1 MHNGN
6 LQTSQRIRA
15 ATWVIAVVWTVVLV
29 ASLWIS
35 MRHISHGTLETA
47 KSHAIAAFEKDILY
61 RRWVAGLGGI
71 YAPQTDATPP
81 NPHLKV
87 PEREITTPSGK
98 ALTLINPAYMTRL
111 VHEMGK
117 EKTGIQGH
125 ITSLNP
131 IRPENI
137 ADAWETQA
145 LRKFEEG
152 ATEVAE
158 LQMFAGEIHMRYM
171 APLVTEM
178 GCLKCHQYQGFEV
191 GSIRGGI
198 SISVPMEPLWTIA
211 RPHKLSMAAGIC
223 LIWLIGLLAIGF
235 GGRLLS
241 VRIREREIANAE
253 LKNKNLALADAKA
266 ESEMHAEHALAAS
279 KAKSQFLANMSH
291 EIRTPMNGVIGMT
304 GLLLE
309 TELTP
314 DQREYAEVVKNSGD
328 VLIDIINDVLDF
340 SKIEAGK
347 LDLEQVEFNMRVM
360 LEETNDLL
368 AVRAHQKG
376 LDYLYTIDPDVPFWL
391 KGDPGRIRQILTN
404 LVGNAVKFTG
414 SGEVVVKVGLERLHA
429 SRATIRFTVTDTGIG
444 IPKERQEI
452 MFEAF
457 EQADTS
463 TTRRYGGTGL
473 GLAISKKL
481 AEMMGGAIGME
492 DNGQAGSTFWFTI
505 VLEQVDASDLSCD
518 LKNVD
523 LTNVRVLIV
532 DDHPVNRKL
541 LGILLDQ
548 WGGRYRTAE
557 NGEKAL
563 DALTEAAESG
573 DPFTV
578 ALLDMQMFP
587 MTGVTLGQKIKED
600 PLLQPTHLV
609 MLTSFARRGD
619 ARQLESIG
627 FSGYL
632 TKPIKSEQL
641 RQCLLMILNSCK
653 DSSSADRTPL
663 ITRHTVAEHSRHPW
677 RILLVEDN
685 TINQKVALNI
695 LSKLGYH
702 ADAVADGSEV
712 LDALQRIDY
721 DLVMMDCHMPVMDGF
736 EASRAIRSSKTIFNP
751 SFPIVALTADV
762 VKGIRQR
769 CSDAGMDDYLSKPV
783 NPEALDKMLKT
794 HLPAAREDDVI
805 PLN

>member
-6 LQTSQRIRA
+6 PRTSQRIRS
-15 ATWVIAVVWTVVLV
+15 ATWIMAVVWTMALG
-29 ASLWIS
+29 AALWIS
-35 MRHISHGTLETA
+35 MRHVDHATLETA
-47 KSHAIAAFEKDILY
+47 KSHAIAAFKKDVLY
-61 RRWVAGLGGI
+61 RRWVAGLGGV

-81 NPHLKV
+81 NPHLKAL
-87 PEREITTPSGK
+87 EREVTTPSGK

-117 EKTGIQGH
+117 DNSGIQGH

-131 IRPENI
+131 IRPENM
-137 ADAWETQA
+137 ADEWETRS
-145 LRKFEEG
+145 LRKFEAG
-152 ATEVAE
+152 ASEAAE
-158 LQMFAGEIHMRYM
+158 LQMLDGEIHLRYM
-171 APLVTEM
+171 APLVTEK
-178 GCLKCHQYQGFEV
+178 GCLKCHQYQGFEI
-191 GSIRGGI
+191 GSVRGGI
-198 SISVPMEPLWTIA
+198 SISVPMVPLWAMA
-211 RPHKLSMAAGIC
+211 RPHKMAMAGGIG
-223 LIWLIGLLAIGF
+223 LVRLFGLLAISF

-241 VRIREREIANAE
+241 ARVRDREMANAKLE
-253 LKNKNLALADAKA
+253 KKNLALANAKA
-266 ESEMHAEHALAAS
+266 ESELLAKQAVAAS
-279 KAKSQFLANMSH
+279 DAKSQFLANMSH

-309 TELTP
+309 TELSP
-314 DQREYAEVVKNSGD
+314 DQREYAEVVKNSGE

-360 LEETNDLL
+360 LEEANDLL

-376 LDYLYTIDPDVPFWL
+376 LEYVYTIDPDVPFWL

-414 SGEVVVKVGLERLHA
+414 SGEVAVKVSLERLKA

-444 IPKERQEI
+444 IPEERQEI

-457 EQADTS
+457 EQADSS

-492 DNGQAGSTFWFTI
+492 NNGQTGSTFWFTVI
-505 VLEQVDASDLSCD
+505 MEQVDPSDLCCNLD
-518 LKNVD
+518 EVD
-523 LTNVRVLIV
+523 LTNARILIV

-541 LGILLDQ
+541 LSLLLDQ
-548 WGGRYRTAE
+548 WGGRYSAADSGE
-557 NGEKAL
+557 NAL
-563 DALTEAAESG
+563 VELTEAANAG
-573 DPFTV
+573 DPYTI

-587 MTGVTLGQKIKED
+587 MTGAALARKIKEE
-600 PLLQPTHLV
+600 PLLEQTHLV

-632 TKPIKSEQL
+632 TKPIKSEHL
-641 RQCLLMILNSCK
+641 RQCLLMILNTCTDQRNASK
-653 DSSSADRTPL
+653 PTL
-663 ITRHTVAEHSRHPW
+663 ITRHTVAEHRRHPW

-685 TINQKVALNI
+685 IINQKVALNI
-695 LSKLGYH
+695 LSSLGYH

-712 LDALQRIDY
+712 IDALQRINY
-721 DLVMMDCHMPVMDGF
+721 DLVIMDCHMPVMDGF
-736 EASRAIRSSKTIFNP
+736 EASRAVRSSKTILNP
-751 SFPIVALTADV
+751 NVPIVALTADV
-762 VKGIRQR
+762 VKGIRKR
-769 CSDAGMDDYLSKPV
+769 CKDAGMDDYMSKPV
-783 NPEALDKMLKT
+783 IPEILDKTLKT
-794 HLPAAREDDVI
+794 YLPAACDDDMI